1 MLVLFSLSLHS
12 FAFATELQQSCFNL
26 SKQLKSSFH
35 DGTCV
40 NSSVTNITIGY
51 LTNINS
57 ASGLRVGLSDVGA
70 IRHAIR
76 EVNANG
82 TAGVG
87 RQLHM
92 IKGDTKANPVFSTN
106 SMLSQVAN
114 GAIAFIG
121 PDNSCLTEATVAA
134 ALNLPMIS
142 YKCSDQK
149 VSDKSLYHTFARTVA
164 PDTGI
169 VNSVLSL
176 LENFTWMH
184 FSLIYRDKENYRKIA
199 DNLIEKANTRFIVE
213 PRRRFIQDTADCCQ
227 TNQTNNSCCQF
238 SLKEIVEEVAKQ
250 TRIWVI
256 LGDYKDVQTFMKLFK
271 NHQHHLNGHFVIIID
286 TADWDE
292 TIYVRYLEENMD
304 DELNQ
309 AYQATMMITFSPPDK
324 EKYREFVQAVEA
336 GEEVKSEKEKNNDLK
351 LRVTLYA
358 CYLYDAVVLYAKA
371 LNNVLSKGGCAND
384 GREIISQVIR
394 NITVVDSICGSTML
408 IDENGDVLGNYTVFA
423 YKDYREVEGYV
434 PDENQLGFKKHFIP
448 IANFKYNRTF
458 SDNTTKFNGT
468 LTYVPIKGRDV
479 DWIGKEPPD
488 PDPKC
493 GFDGSLCQRGDDL
506 SKRLFIGL
514 AVFALLL
521 LFSTFFI
528 YRNYRHEQEIQGLLW
543 NIKLSDKDYDDDS
556 ISGYEGV
563 HFADTQSNYASPNLP
578 PKRTFTRTTEF
589 KGRTVAVKRL
599 RFMGHKFELSI
610 DVKREMSIIK
620 NLHHDN
626 IAQFIGADL
635 EHLSSANQIYLV
647 TEYCEKGSLLDI
659 LAEEKF
665 PLGTIITA
673 SFIFDL
679 LSALSYLHKSEIK

>member
-1 MLVLFSLSLHS
+1 MSLHS
-12 FAFATELQQSCFNL
+12 IALATELQQNCFNL
-26 SKQLKSSFH
+26 SKQLKSSFQ
-35 DGTCV
+35 DDTCV

-51 LTNINS
+51 LTNIGS

-76 EVNANG
+76 EVNSNG
-82 TAGVG
+82 TAGHG
-87 RQLHM
+87 RVLHM
-92 IKGDTKANPVFSTN
+92 IKGDTQADPVHSTN

-176 LENFTWMH
+176 IVYYNWHRFALV
-184 FSLIYRDKENYRKIA
+184 YRDKENYRKIA
-199 DNLIEKANTRFIVE
+199 DNLVEKANTRFIVE
-213 PRRRFIQDTADCCQ
+213 PRRRFIPEAADCCQ

-238 SLKEIVEEVAKQ
+238 SLKEIVGEVAKQ
-250 TRIWVI
+250 TRIWVL

-271 NHQHHLNGHFVIIID
+271 NHQHHLNGHFVIIVD
-286 TADWDE
+286 TNDWDD
-292 TIYVRYLEENMD
+292 TIYIRYLEASMD
-304 DELNQ
+304 VDMHQ

-324 EKYREFVQAVEA
+324 VKYREFVEAVEA

-358 CYLYDAVVLYAKA
+358 CYLYDAVILYAKA
-371 LNNVLSKGGCAND
+371 LNNVLSRGGCAND

-394 NITVVDSICGSTML
+394 NISVVDSICGSTML

-423 YKDYREVEGYV
+423 YKDYQEIKDYE
-434 PDENQLGFKKHFIP
+434 PDKTQLAFKKHFIP
-448 IANFKYNRTF
+448 IANFKYNRTS
-458 SDNTTKFNGT
+458 SDNTKFNGT
-468 LTYVPIKGRDV
+468 LTYDPIKGRFK
-479 DWIGKEPPD
+479 DWINGERPD
-488 PDPKC
+488 DDPKC
-493 GFDGSLCQRGDDL
+493 GFDGSLCKSGDDL
-506 SKRLFIGL
+506 SKRMFIGL
-514 AVFALLL
+514 GIVSLVMMLA
-521 LFSTFFI
+521 TFFI

-556 ISGYEGV
+556 MPGYDGA
-563 HFADTQSNYASPNLP
+563 HYLPDTESNYASPTLP
-578 PKRTFTRTTEF
+578 SKRTFTRTTEF
-589 KGRTVAVKRL
+589 KGRIVAVKRL
-599 RFMGHKFELSI
+599 RFVNHKFELSI
-610 DVKREMSIIK
+610 DMKREMSVIK

-626 IAQFIGADL
+626 VNQFIGADL
-635 EHLSSANQIYLV
+635 EHLSDNQIYLV